1 MIIVLGSVLLQSCEK
16 DDIIDGCDGC
26 TVTYVTNKYILT
38 DMEAKIFCN
47 DTCEYSNVDTCEYS
61 DLGIKLIFKGL
72 LVGEDVGHS
81 RLLGID
87 PTVIETPYFINII
100 KDIKAY
106 CNNPSYKCYFGIY
119 DYKSNTYSLLDGFVG
134 EELGYSPMSLSLSCF
149 SGSCPPD
156 SSDYYSFTV
165 KITDIYNNE
174 FVATTDS
181 IYITK

>member
-1 MIIVLGSVLLQSCEK
+1 MRKLIFNLMIIVLGGVLLQSCEK
-16 DDIIDGCDGC
+16 DVIIDVGFG
-26 TVTYVTNKYILT
+26 TPTYVINKYILT
-38 DMEAKIFCN
+38 DMEAKIFPN
-47 DTCEYSNVDTCEYS
+47 DTCKYS
-61 DLGIKLIFKGL
+61 DVEIKLYFKGL

-81 RLLGID
+81 ELLGID
-87 PTVIETPYFINII
+87 PTVVEAPYFINVI